1 MEKGEDTKTKWLD
14 FNWLDRTFS
23 LVEVYL
29 PDSYK
34 AQTWSFQELLCF
46 IREEGGLIYSH
57 FMPEINGNGTSGE
70 IQYLSLKGSQ

>member
-1 MEKGEDTKTKWLD
+1 MEKGEDTKTKWLN

-23 LVEVYL
+23 LAEVYL
-29 PDSYK
+29 SDSYE

-46 IREEGGLIYSH
+46 MGGGGGVIYSH

-70 IQYLSLKGSQ
+70 IQYLSLKGLQ